1 MLRPVYFVNPRGVNC
16 WFAECWVFGQY
27 FGSYRV
33 NARQLRL
40 DKSGGDL
47 GLSVLTD
54 CVSENGTMGIIL

>member
-1 MLRPVYFVNPRGVNC
+1 MTRCELLLCVIL
-16 WFAECWVFGQY
+16 VFGQY

-40 DKSGGDL
+40 DESGGDL